1 VTVEGIVFSTIFI
14 IHSSFFILHYSMFT
28 RADLDHLCML
38 TALELTDVE
47 KDVLLPQMATI
58 LAFVGQLDSCV
69 LDDDLL
75 LEEGLGE
82 SAQSLSAEQNRWPE
96 LLANIKHAMINHM
109 PQLKTSLAKN

>member
-1 VTVEGIVFSTIFI
+1 
-14 IHSSFFILHYSMFT
+14 
-28 RADLDHLCML
+28 ML
-38 TALELTDVE
+38 TALELTDAE

-75 LEEGLGE
+75 LEEGLSE
-82 SAQSLSAEQNRWPE
+82 SARSLPAEQNRWPE

>member
-1 VTVEGIVFSTIFI
+1 
-14 IHSSFFILHYSMFT
+14 M
-28 RADLDHLCML
+28 
-38 TALELTDVE
+38 ELTDAE

-82 SAQSLSAEQNRWPE
+82 SARSLPTEQNR
-96 LLANIKHAMINHM
+96 
-109 PQLKTSLAKN
+109 